1 MIASRTHTFLEFGK
15 YHKEMIEYFDIGNH
29 LELAAKLLARP
40 QYDIAAR
47 HLSYNVDTNRAVY
60 IAASGS
66 KARHSQL
73 LGAAAE

>member
-1 MIASRTHTFLEFGK
+1 
-15 YHKEMIEYFDIGNH
+15 MIEYFDIGNH
-29 LELAAKLLARP
+29 LELAAKILARP

-66 KARHSQL
+66 KPRHSRF